1 MQQQLSSGDAVP
13 AIVVMGVCGVGK
25 SLIAEQ
31 LSQRLTLGLVEAD
44 DFHSESNRQK
54 MAEGIALSDADRTPW
69 LNTVVEA
76 AISRRDE
83 AGGVVV
89 ACSALRKTYRDF
101 LGKVLEPSIFV
112 HLSGPKELIAQRLT
126 DRQDHFVGKA
136 LLDSQLKTLEPLER
150 GEPGF
155 VLDIS
160 TSIDL
165 VVEGALEGLRKRLPG
180 EHFIAE

>member
-1 MQQQLSSGDAVP
+1 MQEQLSDGHAVP

-31 LSQRLTLGLVEAD
+31 LSQCLKLGLVEAD
-44 DFHSESNRQK
+44 DFHSVSNRRK

-76 AISRRDE
+76 AIARRE
-83 AGGVVV
+83 EVGGVVV

-101 LGKVLEPSIFV
+101 LGRGLKPCVFV

-126 DRQDHFVGKA
+126 ERQDHFVGKA

-150 GEPGF
+150 SEPGF

-165 VVEGALEGLRKRLPG
+165 VVEGALEGLRKALPG